1 MELEKLKRSLEELD
15 EILAEVKAERVAK
28 GLPADPPDDFLPIPI
43 SAIIAEKVLE
53 ASEFITKYTKL
64 VFESEQL
71 LQVNVDHLQETK
83 DLADLLS
90 RSKGQKLGVIGAA
103 MKGAINIIEKINAG
117 TYDKSASKAAG
128 SLYIML
134 KLAHVSRPDLN
145 DAWDYRSSVTH
156 YEQVKPYREEYDR
169 LKGDEALYKA
179 ELSKYQEHY
188 ASIKHLY

>member
-15 EILAEVKAERVAK
+15 ELLAEVKAERVAK
-28 GLPADPPDDFLPIPI
+28 GLPADPPEDFLPIPI
-43 SAIIAEKVLE
+43 SAMIAEKVLE
-53 ASEFITKYTKL
+53 ASSFITKYTKL
-64 VFESEQL
+64 IFESEQL
-71 LQVNVDHLQETK
+71 LQVNIDHLQETK
-83 DLADLLS
+83 ELAELLS

-103 MKGAINIIEKINAG
+103 MKGAINIIEQINAG
-117 TYDKSASKAAG
+117 TYDKSASKAAS

-145 DAWDYRSSVTH
+145 DAWDYCSSVTH

-169 LKGDEALYKA
+169 LKGDEALYKV
-179 ELSKYQEHY
+179 ELSKYQKHY